1 MLERIDLKQV
11 KKDLQEAWMP
21 VDIAKVNDSAVRCAW
36 IKGEYH
42 WHTHR
47 NSDEF
52 FFVQDGKMTIQTVEG
67 DVTLEKGQ
75 GVVVP
80 KGMRHRSKSDKG
92 AIALVFELQSTK
104 KEGD

>member
-11 KKDLQEAWMP
+11 KKELKEAWMP
-21 VDIAKVNDSAVRCAW
+21 AEIAKVNDSAVRYAR

-47 NSDEF
+47 YSDEF
-52 FFVQDGKMTIQTVEG
+52 FLVQDGKMVIQTVEG
-67 DVTLEKGQ
+67 DVHLEKGQ

-80 KGMRHRSKSDKG
+80 KGMRHRSRSDKG

>member
-1 MLERIDLKQV
+1 MLERIDLRQV
-11 KKDLQEAWMP
+11 KKELKEAWMP
-21 VDIAKVNDSAVRCAW
+21 VDVARVNDSAVRFAR

-47 NSDEF
+47 LSDEF
-52 FFVQDGKMTIQTVEG
+52 FLVQEGKMLIQTTEG
-67 DVTLEKGQ
+67 DVPLEKGQ
-75 GVVVP
+75 GVLVP

-92 AIALVFELQSTK
+92 AITLVFELQSTK